1 MKTLENER
9 ALVVGGSRGLGAGV
23 VEALVARKAKVTV
36 LARKPEPLAEI
47 ARRLGV
53 ATLAGDATDTDVARK
68 AIREVNPSI
77 LVVTAGMPPPL
88 GLIHEQTWEDF
99 EAMWR
104 NDVKP
109 VLTFVQEAIRLPLA
123 RGSRVLVF
131 SSGSAVRGSPLSG
144 AYAGAKRMVWLI
156 AQYAAGV
163 AAEKD
168 LGIRFQTIV
177 PMQMNGDTEL
187 GRRGAE
193 GYARRK
199 GVTAEE
205 ILAGFGKPLPPRD
218 LGEHVATIL
227 TDPKWESQVA
237 LALKGDFGIRSL
249 DE

>member
-9 ALVVGGSRGLGAGV
+9 ALVVGGSRGFGAGV
-23 VEALVARKAKVTV
+23 VEALVAHGAKVIV

-47 ARRLGV
+47 AQRLGV
-53 ATLAGDATDTDVARK
+53 ATLAGDASDPDVARK
-68 AIREVNPSI
+68 ALRDVRPSI

-88 GLIHEQTWEDF
+88 GLIDEQTWESF
-99 EAMWR
+99 ETTWR
-104 NDVKP
+104 GDVKP
-109 VLTFVQEAIRLPLA
+109 VLTFVQEAIRLPLP

-131 SSGSAVRGSPLSG
+131 SSGAAVRGSPLSG

-163 AAEKD
+163 AAQRE
-168 LGIRFQTIV
+168 LGIRFQTVV

-193 GYARRK
+193 GYARMK
-199 GVTAEE
+199 GVTVEE
-205 ILAGFGKPLPPRD
+205 ILAGFGKPLPPRE